1 MARYVT
7 RRPRAEYDDDPEAR
21 ALLPTIVVTEPADD
35 FADTGLLDASGDP
48 IFRARSPIGFVTA

>member
-1 MARYVT
+1 VT